1 MGVSSQSIAEQRRYW
16 QQHIEQWSGRDQSVS
31 AYCAE
36 AGLCPKQFR
45 AWRQRLR
52 RAGWQPSATPAPTL
66 IALEVQPR
74 TEPAEPMALPITIRL
89 ASGLG
94 VEVHAGFDVPTLQA
108 VVKALEAVNVR
119 A

>member
-16 QQHIEQWSGRDQSVS
+16 QQHIEHWSRRDQSVS
-31 AYCAE
+31 AYCRE

-52 RAGWQPSATPAPTL
+52 REGWQPSATPPPKL
-66 IALEVQPR
+66 IALEVRPR
-74 TEPAEPMALPITIRL
+74 TELTEPAATPITIRL

-108 VVKALEAVNVR
+108 VVKALGPADVR

>member
-36 AGLCPKQFR
+36 AGLCTKQFT

-52 RAGWQPSATPAPTL
+52 REGWQPPGDPAPTL
-66 IALEVQPR
+66 VALEVHPS
-74 TEPAEPMALPITIRL
+74 TEPAAPAAAPITIRL

-108 VVKALEAVNVR
+108 VVKALGSADVR

>member
-16 QQHIEQWSGRDQSVS
+16 QQHIEHWSCRDRSVS

-52 RAGWQPSATPAPTL
+52 REGWQPPATPPPTL
-66 IALEVQPR
+66 IALEVR
-74 TEPAEPMALPITIRL
+74 SDAEPAEPAAAITIRL

-94 VEVHAGFDVPTLQA
+94 VEVHAGFDVVTLQA
-108 VVKALEAVNVR
+108 VVKALEAVDVR